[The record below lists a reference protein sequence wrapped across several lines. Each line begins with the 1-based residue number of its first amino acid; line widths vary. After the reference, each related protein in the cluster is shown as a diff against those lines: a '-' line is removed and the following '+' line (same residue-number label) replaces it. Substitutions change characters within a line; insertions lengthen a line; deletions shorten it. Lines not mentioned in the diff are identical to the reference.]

1 VDIGLDMTLQ
11 AWFRQEKFTTICF
24 DNELYANT
32 GGQESGLMQ
41 KGFVAKMA
49 PVGKLFDKVRLPEIA
64 RESGCHYVVNCTVS
78 KPSLVEKVIRNA
90 VHIAREI
97 GPTYL
102 QLYTPCILEI
112 GKNSMEGLQEMR
124 DSEKPAERFAYK
136 EYVSEPAKQL
146 LANPP
151 RRARSGKQRPSSW
164 RAKHKPE
171 EAIMI
176 KKRLNIRMSGLG
188 GQGAV
193 TAAHVLAMAANR
205 DGKFSISNPFFG
217 AEKRMAPAESYCRI
231 GIERIY
237 DRGELV
243 FPDVIQVF
251 HPQVITMGKSYTM
264 PFYSGVKEGGVVVIN
279 SAQPLLSE
287 EDIQRLK
294 DLNVAVF
301 YIAGTELAIEVAG
314 TELSTNMAMIG
325 SVAGITKCVSME
337 ALDGALQERFGKKF
351 VASGGTASLD
361 EAIKKKFA
369 KKEMLLAKNLAT
381 VKAAYEIASEWAE
394 KNKVELQVGN
404 PAVAA

>member
-1 VDIGLDMTLQ
+1 
-11 AWFRQEKFTTICF
+11 
-24 DNELYANT
+24 
-32 GGQESGLMQ
+32 
-41 KGFVAKMA
+41 
-49 PVGKLFDKVRLPEIA
+49 
-64 RESGCHYVVNCTVS
+64 
-78 KPSLVEKVIRNA
+78 
-90 VHIAREI
+90 
-97 GPTYL
+97 
-102 QLYTPCILEI
+102 
-112 GKNSMEGLQEMR
+112 
-124 DSEKPAERFAYK
+124 
-136 EYVSEPAKQL
+136 
-146 LANPP
+146 
-151 RRARSGKQRPSSW
+151 
-164 RAKHKPE
+164 
-171 EAIMI
+171 MI

-217 AEKRMAPAESYCRI
+217 AEKRMAPAESY
-231 GIERIY
+231 

-287 EDIQRLK
+287 EDVQRLK

-325 SVAGITKCVSME
+325 SVSGITKCVTMD

-381 VKAAYEIASEWAE
+381 VKRAYEIASEWAE